1 MCHVQ
6 SCDNF
11 LTLVG
16 LNLLVLTGF
25 MEEFI
30 FWSLLQMALNLGS
43 RSVSLSIMVL
53 QLWRREILLYIQSK
67 QLVLSSRKPNY
78 SWMYSKR
85 NSYWNFTSVKR
96 YAWQYLK
103 LSRWASMFKIISRR
117 FLVKFGKTEANW
129 KRPFYNPKGINE
141 HGPSGWLIPDFLF
154 QWNSSLDHGKQYFE
168 VYL

>member
-1 MCHVQ
+1 MISWYIFTGFLLQKLKCFLITDMCHVQ

-25 MEEFI
+25 MEEAV

-78 SWMYSKR
+78 LKR

-96 YAWQYLK
+96 YAWQNLK
-103 LSRWASMFKIISRR
+103 LSRWVGTFKKISRR
-117 FLVKFGKTEANW
+117 FLEQFDRGQLEEA
-129 KRPFYNPKGINE
+129 
-141 HGPSGWLIPDFLF
+141 FL
-154 QWNSSLDHGKQYFE
+154 
-168 VYL
+168 